1 MTTRGID
8 MSMVETSVD
17 SKLIEFSKSDAAIAL
32 MAEKFLPL
40 TLANPTDAKGFGV
53 IHEARML
60 VKTKRVEIE
69 KKRVE
74 LKADALAFGRQV
86 DSEAKRLTALVEPI
100 ESHLADQEKIF
111 TDERDREK
119 REAEAKRQ
127 LELQKRIDDLD
138 AIGAMINP
146 AIIVAMTEAEY
157 ANFFQAESARLK
169 AAKDAAEAKRKADQ
183 DAVVAEAERQLLA
196 RIELDAQRAAQ
207 QAEQAKLKAES
218 DRLAEA
224 QRKIDAEKLEQ
235 QRLAQLEIEKR
246 AAAEQAERL
255 AKERIAA
262 TAERERLE
270 TISRQH
276 AEAMQPDSV
285 KILKLADAVE
295 ALAAIQLSVAVS
307 AKHKTKL
314 ASILRRSASEIRDVA
329 NSVKVVGNE

>member
-1 MTTRGID
+1 MTTRGIE

-69 KKRVE
+69 KRRVE

-86 DSEAKRLTALVEPI
+86 DSEAKRLT
-100 ESHLADQEKIF
+100 
-111 TDERDREK
+111 
-119 REAEAKRQ
+119 
-127 LELQKRIDDLD
+127 
-138 AIGAMINP
+138 
-146 AIIVAMTEAEY
+146 
-157 ANFFQAESARLK
+157 
-169 AAKDAAEAKRKADQ
+169 
-183 DAVVAEAERQLLA
+183 
-196 RIELDAQRAAQ
+196 
-207 QAEQAKLKAES
+207 
-218 DRLAEA
+218 
-224 QRKIDAEKLEQ
+224 
-235 QRLAQLEIEKR
+235 
-246 AAAEQAERL
+246 AAEQAERL

-270 TISRQH
+270 TIAKQH
-276 AEAMQPDSV
+276 AEVMQPDSV